1 MSEDRPGQAPAEFGR
16 LRSFFWPIHRYEL
29 GKLLPMFL
37 MFFFIS
43 LVYSLLRNTKDTLIV
58 TAPGGGAGLIP
69 FLKVYGT
76 IPGSILAMVAYSRVV
91 GRLGKG
97 RAFYLTIGV
106 FMAFFLAF
114 GFLFP
119 IRERLEPAAWAA
131 ALEGRLSPGLGH
143 LVATFRH
150 WVLSLFYV
158 MAELWGS
165 MALSLLFWGLAND
178 ITRVEESKRYYALF
192 GLGANLALVAV
203 KGVNHGLRSAGQVLA
218 ARCGIP
224 AWDGYLYALI
234 GVVLVSGLLIMALYH
249 RVKRVVRSDPRF
261 AAAVDPASF
270 RKRQVPLRESLP
282 VLLKSTYLR
291 YIAILVLAYGIAINL
306 IEVTWKHQLGLAYP
320 QPGRYQDFM
329 ANFSLATGCVTLFL
343 MLFVSSNVIRRFGWT
358 TAALATPVVLLVTG
372 MGFFGVLLWP
382 VWFRAGALAVPI
394 GAVQNVLSKASKY
407 ALFDPTKEM
416 AYIPLDQE
424 AKVKG
429 KAGIDVVGARF
440 GKAGGSLILQV
451 LIGMSGS
458 LDAVT
463 GPIAGILLLVIGAWI
478 WAGAGLGRAF
488 ARRSSPAGAQGS

>member
-1 MSEDRPGQAPAEFGR
+1 MAEDRQGQPAAEFGR

-29 GKLLPMFL
+29 AKILPMLL

-43 LVYSLLRNTKDTLIV
+43 LVYSLLRNTKDALIV

-76 IPGSILAMVAYSRVV
+76 IPGSILAMVAYARVA
-91 GRLGKG
+91 GALGKD
-97 RAFYLTIGV
+97 RAFYLTIGF
-106 FMAFFLAF
+106 FMAFFVLF

-119 IRERLEPAAWAA
+119 IRERLEPTAWAA
-131 ALEGRLSPGLGH
+131 ALEGRLSAGLGH
-143 LVATFRH
+143 LVATLRH

-165 MALSLLFWGLAND
+165 MALSLLFWGFAND

-203 KGVNHGLRSAGQVLA
+203 KGVNHVLRAAGQVLSD
-218 ARCGIP
+218 RCGVSP
-224 AWDGYLYALI
+224 WDGYLDALI
-234 GVVLVSGLLIMALYH
+234 ATVVVAGALIMFLYA
-249 RVKRVVRSDPRF
+249 RVGRIVRSDPRF
-261 AAAVDPASF
+261 AGAVDSAAF
-270 RKRQVPLRESLP
+270 RKAEVPLRESLP

-291 YIAILVLAYGIAINL
+291 YIAVLVLAYGIAINL
-306 IEVTWKHQLGLAYP
+306 IEVTWKHQLGLAFP

-329 ANFSLATGCVTLFL
+329 ANFSLATGCATLFL

-358 TAALATPVVLLVTG
+358 AAALATPVVLLVTG
-372 MGFFGVLLWP
+372 MGFFAVLLWP
-382 VWFRAGALAVPI
+382 ALFRAGTLAVPI

-407 ALFDPTKEM
+407 SLFDPTKEM
-416 AYIPLDQE
+416 AYIPLDPE
-424 AKVKG
+424 SKVKG

-451 LIGMSGS
+451 LIGIFGS

-463 GPIAGILLLVIGAWI
+463 GQIAAILAVIIGAWI
-478 WAGAGLGRAF
+478 WAAAGLGRAF
-488 ARRSSPAGAQGS
+488 ARRAGAKKSPGS